1 MRNTTGRIRRRH
13 TGRLLVALLA
23 VFALIAAACGSDD
36 DSDDAAPATTAATDS
51 GTDAGDDMADDHEDG
66 DDHDHEDGDDHDD
79 DADADADATAD
90 DDTAAM
96 PGPCNDGANV
106 GGTLIIGSTQVP
118 RHLNGTVQSGYA
130 TAVPGTQLN
139 ASPLLYDAEYNP
151 MPYLAESWEI
161 ADDGLSVTLHLVEDA
176 VFHDGMPITSE
187 DVAFSIQTVQAH
199 HPFKT
204 MYAPVTNVDTPDE
217 HTAVINLSQPHPAI
231 LLAMSP
237 GLLPII
243 PKHIFDDG
251 QEMPTHPRNSEDF
264 VGSGP
269 FRLTEYEPGTI
280 IRMERFDDFF
290 IEGTPCLDEI
300 VMEITPES
308 TAIVLGLENG
318 TTHLSSTLGPSA
330 NVLRLMDNPDVE
342 VSAKGHEAIGQINWM
357 EMNVNDPALSDKR
370 VRQAIAYAID
380 RDFLSEVIDQGIT
393 FPVPTGIAAASPFH
407 NPNVNHYEKDIDRAK
422 ALLAEAG
429 YGPGE
434 LQLSI
439 DYIPPAFVV
448 QAEYVQQQLEEAGI
462 EVELSVSP
470 DFPTWAQRVAAG
482 EYQMTINQV
491 WNWGDPVIG
500 VHRTYLCDNRVGVI
514 WTNNTGYCNPDVDA
528 LLNAAGQEFD
538 IDKRAELYA
547 EFQEIVAEDMPIFFL
562 NTPSFWQA
570 YNPAVMNPPT
580 NNIWGQMSPMH
591 QVWLDQ

>member
-1 MRNTTGRIRRRH
+1 MKKW
-13 TGRLLVALLA
+13 RLLVAVLA
-23 VFALIAAACGSDD
+23 VFALVAAACASDD
-36 DSDDAAPATTAATDS
+36 DDDGAAPATTAAP
-51 GTDAGDDMADDHEDG
+51 ADDEMDDG
-66 DDHDHEDGDDHDD
+66 DDHDEDDGHDHDED
-79 DADADADATAD
+79 DGHDHDED
-90 DDTAAM
+90 DDSDDRAAA
-96 PGPCNDGANV
+96 PGPCNDGAGV

-151 MPYLAESWEI
+151 MPYLAESWEV

-176 VFHDGMPITSE
+176 VFHDGMPITSA

-199 HPFKT
+199 HPFKP
-204 MYAPVTNVDTPDE
+204 MYAPVTSVDTPDD

-251 QEMPTHPRNSEDF
+251 QEMPTHPRNTEDF

-269 FRLTEYEPGTI
+269 FRLAEYEPGTI

-290 IEGTPCLDEI
+290 IEDTPCLDEI
-300 VMEITPES
+300 VMEITPDP

-318 TTHLSSTLGPSA
+318 TTHLSSTLGPQA

-342 VSAKGHEAIGQINWM
+342 VSSKGHEAIGQVQWM

-370 VRQAIAYAID
+370 VRQAIAYALD
-380 RDFLSEVIDQGIT
+380 REFLAEVIDLGLT
-393 FPVPTGIAAASPFH
+393 FPVPTGIVTASPFH
-407 NPNVNHYEKDIDRAK
+407 NTNVNHYDKDVDRAK
-422 ALLAEAG
+422 ELLAEAG

-434 LQLSI
+434 LQLTI
-439 DYIPPAFVV
+439 DYIPPTQVIYAEYVV
-448 QAEYVQQQLEEAGI
+448 QALEEAGI
-462 EVELSVSP
+462 VTELSVSP

-482 EYQMTINQV
+482 EFQMTINNV

-514 WTNNTGYCNPDVDA
+514 WTNNTGYCNPEVDGILA
-528 LLNAAGQEFD
+528 AAGQELD
-538 IDKRAELYA
+538 AAERARLYGQ
-547 EFQEIVAEDMPIFFL
+547 FQEIVADEVPIYFL
-562 NTPSFWQA
+562 TTPPFWQA
-570 YNPAVMNPPT
+570 YNPVVMNPPT

>member
-23 VFALIAAACGSDD
+23 VFALLAAACGSDD
-36 DSDDAAPATTAATDS
+36 DSDGAAPATTAATDS

-66 DDHDHEDGDDHDD
+66 DDHDHDDDSDGDMADDGDDM
-79 DADADADATAD
+79 AD

-151 MPYLAESWEI
+151 MPYLAESWEV
-161 ADDGLSVTLHLVEDA
+161 ADDGLSVTLHLVEGA
-176 VFHDGMPITSE
+176 VFHDGMPITSA

-204 MYAPVTNVDTPDE
+204 MYAPVTSVDTPDE

-243 PKHIFDDG
+243 PKHVFDDG

-280 IRMERFDDFF
+280 IRMERFEDFF

-318 TTHLSSTLGPSA
+318 TTHLSSTLGASA

-591 QVWLDQ
+591 EVWLDQ

>member
-1 MRNTTGRIRRRH
+1 MKKW
-13 TGRLLVALLA
+13 RLFVAVLA
-23 VFALIAAACGSDD
+23 VFTLVAAACAGDD
-36 DSDDAAPATTAATDS
+36 DDDGAAPATTAAP
-51 GTDAGDDMADDHEDG
+51 AADEMDDG
-66 DDHDHEDGDDHDD
+66 DDHDEEDDGDDHDEEGDGD
-79 DADADADATAD
+79 DASGGDMAD
-90 DDTAAM
+90 DGDAMDDGEMAMAA
-96 PGPCNDGANV
+96 CNSGQNV

-151 MPYLAESWEI
+151 MPYLAHDWDV

-176 VFHDGMPITSE
+176 VFHDGMPITSA

-342 VSAKGHEAIGQINWM
+342 VSAKGHEAIGQINWL

-407 NPNVNHYEKDIDRAK
+407 NPNVNHYDKDIDRAK

-570 YNPAVMNPPT
+570 FNPAVMNPPT

-591 QVWLDQ
+591 EVWLDE